1 MVNGQSSMVNV
12 KKYPFSCLCITLI
25 WILSLMPFFPET
37 PLDNVKFI
45 DKWVH
50 FVMYGGTFTVLW
62 IEYTLK
68 HKTADYEKLFFW
80 AFLAP
85 IAMSGVLELLQEYC
99 TGGCRNGDWLDFA
112 ANATGVLIA
121 AILGLLI
128 LRFSPKR

>member
-1 MVNGQSSMVNV
+1 M
-12 KKYPFSCLCITLI
+12 KKIAFYARKYKFSVICILLI
-25 WILSLMPFFPET
+25 WYLSVWFIPPHT

-85 IAMSGVLELLQEYC
+85 ILMSGVLELLQEYC

-112 ANATGVLIA
+112 ANSFGVTLA
-121 AILGLLI
+121 AIIGLLM